1 MTFLPRFITKF
12 VTLRNS
18 SNNRVLRRVSIMNRF
33 TVKLHFFFGII
44 HFLIFYNES
53 RFESNKNY
61 FSNKIPIIIHFPN

>member
-1 MTFLPRFITKF
+1 
-12 VTLRNS
+12 
-18 SNNRVLRRVSIMNRF
+18 MNRF